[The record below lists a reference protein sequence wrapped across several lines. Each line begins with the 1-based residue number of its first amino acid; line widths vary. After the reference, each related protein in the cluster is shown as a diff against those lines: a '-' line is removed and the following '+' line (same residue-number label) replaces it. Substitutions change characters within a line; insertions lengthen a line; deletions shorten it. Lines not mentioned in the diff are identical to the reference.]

1 MMIND
6 KQLVPVEAQ
15 RTPSFCSLPGEVIGD
30 IPLRLKM
37 GLAPTFLTDP
47 EFKAVP
53 TEDLIF
59 LVRTRKHIH
68 VCDRSSA
75 IAVLKGV
82 SK

>member
-1 MMIND
+1 MMNT
-6 KQLVPVEAQ
+6 KQLALVPAESQ
-15 RTPSFCSLPGEVIGD
+15 RTPSFCSLPGVVGD
-30 IPLRLKM
+30 IPLRIKKA
-37 GLAPTFLTDP
+37 LAPTFLADP

-68 VCDRSSA
+68 VSDRATA
-75 IAVLKGV
+75 IAVLKGL

>member
-1 MMIND
+1 MMNT
-6 KQLVPVEAQ
+6 KQLALVPSEAQ
-15 RTPSFCSLPGEVIGD
+15 RTPSFCSLPEIVGD
-30 IPLRLKM
+30 IPLRLKRNIAPAF
-37 GLAPTFLTDP
+37 LADP

-68 VCDRSSA
+68 VSDRATA
-75 IAVLKGV
+75 IAVLKGL